1 MFRFLLVADEGIIR
15 RGFETKIDWSD
26 AGFEFLP
33 PCEND
38 RDAIATIDALRPD
51 IIMTDVQMPHAS
63 GFSVAAHILE
73 HYPEMV
79 IVVLSGYDECSYSQS
94 AIRKKVF
101 AFVLKPVSSQD
112 LTTLLAKIK
121 NKLEADR
128 RTRENMSTLQLNH
141 Q

>member
-51 IIMTDVQMPHAS
+51 IIMTDFRCLTP
-63 GFSVAAHILE
+63 AAFQWLLI
-73 HYPEMV
+73 YWNIPEMV